1 MAGRDWLIKRATAG
15 WTGATGEMRAGS
27 WALRLRGTALYGRPI
42 EG

>member
-15 WTGATGEMRAGS
+15 Q
-27 WALRLRGTALYGRPI
+27 TALQGRCELEAGHCGCTAQRC